1 MLLNPLSVYTT
12 NLQDNWYEDGKEKE
26 EEKREEEEEEEEE
39 GEGEKGET
47 VRRTRVDTSRDPRWP
62 EGKRRMGRR
71 WEWFLWKRE
80 GRAGR
85 KKKGKR
91 KRVNRGNS
99 VEITVIVN
107 HAAYRCT
114 RVGTISGYREPFLDL
129 PMLAKVGTMV
139 LSNY

>member
-1 MLLNPLSVYTT
+1 MVFM
-12 NLQDNWYEDGKEKE
+12 EKRRKGGREKE
-26 EEKREEEEEEEEE
+26 EETK
-39 GEGEKGET
+39 
-47 VRRTRVDTSRDPRWP
+47 TSY
-62 EGKRRMGRR
+62 
-71 WEWFLWKRE
+71 
-80 GRAGR
+80 
-85 KKKGKR
+85 
-91 KRVNRGNS
+91 RGNS

>member
-1 MLLNPLSVYTT
+1 M
-12 NLQDNWYEDGKEKE
+12 E
-26 EEKREEEEEEEEE
+26 RR
-39 GEGEKGET
+39 GEGEK
-47 VRRTRVDTSRDPRWP
+47 
-62 EGKRRMGRR
+62 
-71 WEWFLWKRE
+71 
-80 GRAGR
+80 
-85 KKKGKR
+85 KKG
-91 KRVNRGNS
+91 NETSYRGNF